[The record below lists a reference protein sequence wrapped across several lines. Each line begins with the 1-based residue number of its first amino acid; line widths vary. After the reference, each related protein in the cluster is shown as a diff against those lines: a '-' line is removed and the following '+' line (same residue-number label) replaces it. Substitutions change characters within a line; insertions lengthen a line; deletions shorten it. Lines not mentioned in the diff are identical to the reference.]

1 MCVYIESRCG
11 LECPPHGKAEC
22 VYTSIVIGGL
32 TAKGSTNWAE
42 KRLLESCGISALNL
56 LHPALFCCSDLV
68 FEQKNKLWE
77 AIFFFWS
84 SCCTQK
90 SQQQKLLSRFSALL
104 CWDYCPK
111 THFHVVSVCTANY
124 LQLKECQEPFKLYS
138 DPVSFLILMISFTE
152 RLGLWH
158 SFRMRRKIL
167 LLFSRRTWRRQG

>member
-42 KRLLESCGISALNL
+42 KGFWKVVVLVLWTSCIQLFSAVLTLCLSKKINCGRL
-56 LHPALFCCSDLV
+56 FFFSDLRV
-68 FEQKNKLWE
+68 THK
-77 AIFFFWS
+77 
-84 SCCTQK
+84 
-90 SQQQKLLSRFSALL
+90 KLLSRFSALL

-124 LQLKECQEPFKLYS
+124 LQLKEFQEPFKLFS

-167 LLFSRRTWRRQG
+167 LLFSRRTWRRQGY